1 MKDELHEFLHSRLDN
16 TKYAIIESLLTIE
29 IIKRLFMPLIYGKT
43 VIIMAS
49 DIHECY
55 GSLLN
60 FKDYY
65 PITKFFHEFWRNK
78 YPDIANLM
86 KLINLIGWFYSILDQ
101 PVQYSIPYFT
111 TVQEY
116 MCKNQAYIWV
126 YDRVC
131 KKRRWVTL

>member
-1 MKDELHEFLHSRLDN
+1 
-16 TKYAIIESLLTIE
+16 
-29 IIKRLFMPLIYGKT
+29 
-43 VIIMAS
+43 MAS

-65 PITKFFHEFWRNK
+65 PITKLFHEFWRNK

-86 KLINLIGWFYSILDQ
+86 KLINLIGWFYSALDQ
-101 PVQYSIPYFT
+101 PVQYSILYFT
-111 TVQEY
+111 TVQDY
-116 MCKNQAYIWV
+116 MCNNQAYIWV

-131 KKRRWVTL
+131 KKRHRITLLVPMSDRDKRKADIHTNQRDELISH